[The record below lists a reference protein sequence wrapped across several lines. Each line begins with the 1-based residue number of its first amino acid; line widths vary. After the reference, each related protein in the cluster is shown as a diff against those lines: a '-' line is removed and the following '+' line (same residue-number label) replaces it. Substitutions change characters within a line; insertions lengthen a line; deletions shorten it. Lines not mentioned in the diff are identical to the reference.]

1 MAIYNKESHIFIK
14 GGHLFY
20 KNEPDDE
27 VFDLLHEGAA
37 NYISKNY
44 GGDWENIPNQNTNKE
59 TGMNQ
64 YNNSTKA

>member
-1 MAIYNKESHIFIK
+1 
-14 GGHLFY
+14 
-20 KNEPDDE
+20 